1 MHHSAYDL
9 KAFYNSRIG
18 RVVRRIMQERIHE
31 FWPDLHGL
39 RVMGCGYALP
49 YLRRL
54 SDGSERYFALLPAGQ
69 GAHHWPHDGNNLVCL
84 SEESEL
90 PIENSSVDRIIMVHS
105 LEFTELLQSNLSEI
119 WRVLKPNGRLLVIVP
134 NRMGFWARA
143 DWTPFGQGTPYSS
156 SQVCQ
161 FLRDNMFIH
170 ERTQEALFMPPLKY
184 SFVLRGAGLCEKMGS
199 SILPIVSG
207 VHMVEASKQLYA
219 RADKGSGLGARVRG
233 RDVLGARPV
242 NARI

>member
-1 MHHSAYDL
+1 MHYSAYDL
-9 KAFYNSRIG
+9 KGFYNSRTG
-18 RVVRRIMQERIHE
+18 RVVRRIMQERIRQ
-31 FWPDLHGL
+31 FWPDVHGL

-49 YLRRL
+49 YLRCL
-54 SDGSERYFALLPAGQ
+54 SDGSERYFAMLSAGQ
-69 GAHHWPHDGNNLVCL
+69 GAHHWPHDERNLVCL
-84 SEESEL
+84 AEESEL
-90 PIENSSVDRIIMVHS
+90 PIENASVDRIIMVHS

-143 DWTPFGQGTPYSS
+143 DWSPFGQGTPYSS

-161 FLRDNMFIH
+161 FLRDNMFVH

-184 SFVLRGAGLCEKMGS
+184 SFVLRAANICEKMGS
-199 SILPIVSG
+199 TILPIVSG

-233 RDVLGARPV
+233 RGVLGVRPV